1 MSKVTP
7 EIEEIIVNLYK
18 KGMSP
23 YEISD
28 ALGGRVTHTAIRNR
42 LIDAGVEMR
51 SRSDAKKMRSR
62 SDAKKKHPN
71 VPEVEVLKKE
81 YLDEG
86 QSCYALG
93 KKYDVSP
100 AVIWY
105 RLNKAGVP
113 MKEISQQRRSNQ
125 DQTA

>member
-42 LIDAGVEMR
+42 LIDAGVE
-51 SRSDAKKMRSR
+51 MRSR